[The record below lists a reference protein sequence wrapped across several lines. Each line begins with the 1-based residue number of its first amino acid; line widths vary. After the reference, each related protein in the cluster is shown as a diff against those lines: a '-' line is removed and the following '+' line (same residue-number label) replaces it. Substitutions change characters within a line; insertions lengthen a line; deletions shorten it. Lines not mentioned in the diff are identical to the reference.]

1 VQFRFVAVLVAVTAA
16 TAGESVAQGSPPGAS
31 RDLAATCAGCHG
43 TRGASQGAIP
53 TLAGMESQAMVSRMQ
68 AFKAGTRPGTVMPQL
83 AKGYTDRQ
91 IESIAAWY
99 GAQRAQ
105 K

>member
-1 VQFRFVAVLVAVTAA
+1 MQFRFVAVFVAVTAA
-16 TAGESVAQGSPPGAS
+16 IASESVAQGTPPGAS

-53 TLAGMESQAMVSRMQ
+53 TLAGMEPQAMVSRMQ
-68 AFKAGTRPGTVMPQL
+68 EFKAGTRPGTVMPQL
-83 AKGYTDRQ
+83 AKGYTDQQ
-91 IESIAAWY
+91 IESIASWFAAQ
-99 GAQRAQ
+99 GAP